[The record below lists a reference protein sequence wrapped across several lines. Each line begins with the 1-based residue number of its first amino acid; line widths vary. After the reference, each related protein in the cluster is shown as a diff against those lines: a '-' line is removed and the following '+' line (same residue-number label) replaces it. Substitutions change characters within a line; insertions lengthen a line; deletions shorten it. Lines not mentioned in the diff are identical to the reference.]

1 MTTTATIDYTTEQG
15 MKILL
20 DSSRELRE
28 APPAFQ
34 RTFAEICKRT
44 QLDPLAR
51 QIYPAKRT
59 ANNVDKWSADV
70 SIDGFRL
77 VAQRSGDYAGQVGPE
92 WCGPDGVWRDIWT
105 SAEHPFA
112 ARVGVLRRGFSA
124 PLYAIAKWSSY
135 AATTKG
141 ELTFIWKKFPDLML
155 AKCAEAL
162 ALRRA
167 FPMELSG
174 LYTTEEMGQ
183 ADTWKTGPS
192 GGSVS
197 DATFETIP
205 GRGAEDSE
213 DELAKKLAASV
224 TAKAKLP
231 DILPSVPPE
240 PPSDPDASDPDAV
253 DDVPEIQTRSDADD
267 SLSPEDPADAIIAA
281 IDSAKSVAAM
291 QAVVDVILKIKD
303 PAVSTAASARFKA
316 RRGLLGYELRRVGAA
331 TIVFDPKEAK

>member
-92 WCGPDGVWRDIWT
+92 WCGPDGVWKDIWT
-105 SAEHPFA
+105 SKEAPFA

-124 PLYAIAKWSSY
+124 PLYAIAKWESY
-135 AATTKG
+135 AATTNRG

-174 LYTTEEMGQ
+174 LYTAEEMGQ
-183 ADTWKTGPS
+183 ADSKNGPS
-192 GGSVS
+192 GGNVS
-197 DATFETIP
+197 DAT
-205 GRGAEDSE
+205 GAEDSE
-213 DELAKKLAASV
+213 DALVKKLAASV
-224 TAKAKLP
+224 AAKPK
-231 DILPSVPPE
+231 
-240 PPSDPDASDPDAV
+240 PSDMIPPPAPASGPDTDPGTDPAAV
-253 DDVPEIQTRSDADD
+253 DDVPAIQTRSDADD
-267 SLSPEDPADAIIAA
+267 GLSPEDPAETIISA

-291 QAVVDVILKIKD
+291 QAVVDVILRIKD

-316 RRGLLGYELRRVGAA
+316 RRGLLGYELRKVGTA